1 MTSRNRNISKNRTIL
16 ELLQFKEWEP
26 STISTVTSA
35 TVFPKNQHQLVP
47 HSGFVGTAQT
57 LNHSLLLFFPLT
69 KLHFTTTTSGTF
81 ATSKQT
87 WKWLKSLTVLWGY
100 ICIVFT
106 ISYAFQRIKKITKN
120 TGNSPGA
127 AGPVQGHQRSP
138 FLLQGSCHRRY

>member
-16 ELLQFKEWEP
+16 ELLQFKEREP

-106 ISYAFQRIKKITKN
+106 ISYAFQRIKINQKHRKLSRCSRSSA
-120 TGNSPGA
+120 GPPALSLFA
-127 AGPVQGHQRSP
+127 AG
-138 FLLQGSCHRRY
+138 LLS